1 MRFVVILAVIVSFM
15 VAGKVAFAS
24 DQSIDIYT
32 FKKDRVDQEIDGN
45 QGYIMGKPKEVPTK
59 PRKSKRTLIGIDVE
73 LPMTASEYGEETV
86 HESTSGAPEKM
97 KKETHTKE
105 EWIK

>member
-1 MRFVVILAVIVSFM
+1 MRFVVILAVITSFM
-15 VAGKVAFAS
+15 FVGNAAFSS

-45 QGYIMGKPKEVPTK
+45 QGYIMGKPKEIPTK

-86 HESTSGAPEKM
+86 HESTAAPEKM
-97 KKETHTKE
+97 KKETHTQE